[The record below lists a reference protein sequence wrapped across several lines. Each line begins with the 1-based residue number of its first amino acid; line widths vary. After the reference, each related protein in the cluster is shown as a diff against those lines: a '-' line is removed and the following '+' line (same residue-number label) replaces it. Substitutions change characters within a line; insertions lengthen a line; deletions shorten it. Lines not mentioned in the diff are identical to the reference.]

1 MSETPTHMENELL
14 MQLGNG
20 QETSFE
26 QVYRCY
32 SARLYAR
39 LLKLVK
45 SESMAREILQDAFV
59 SLWEHRANIANKTS
73 PGPYLFKIA
82 ENKVCD
88 FFRKAARDKRLE
100 RQLLAAATE
109 RYDPVEKAIWDKE
122 TNLILHAAIDAL
134 PAQRKRVFTLCKLEG
149 KSYEEVS
156 RDLGISTSTISD
168 HIVKATRF
176 LKDHLHDPKYEL
188 ALRISISILLIKA

>member
-1 MSETPTHMENELL
+1 MSEIPPYMEKELL

-20 QETSFE
+20 QETSFD
-26 QVYRCY
+26 QIYRCY

-45 SESMAREILQDAFV
+45 NESLAREILQDAFV
-59 SLWEHRANIANKTS
+59 RLWEHRASIKGNTS
-73 PGPYLFKIA
+73 LGPYLFRIA
-82 ENKVCD
+82 ENRVCD
-88 FFRKAARDKRLE
+88 FFRRAARDKRLE
-100 RQLLAAATE
+100 KQLMAAATE
-109 RYDPVEKAIWDKE
+109 RYDPVEKALWDKE
-122 TNLILHAAIDAL
+122 THLILHKAIDAL

-176 LKDHLHDPKYEL
+176 LRDHLHDPKYKL